1 MGSKVRRQGKDEREK
16 YKARTVSEIVNV
28 NIVLKI
34 DDSRYVVVAGRVEPM
49 VVPRAV
55 EG

>member
-1 MGSKVRRQGKDEREK
+1 M
-16 YKARTVSEIVNV
+16 NV
-28 NIVLKI
+28 NLLVLMI

-55 EG
+55 EGYVRDSLLPIGGAPTGLPITAG